1 MSLITLEN
9 ITFGYEDRT
18 LLKQIDIRLNPREHA
33 ALVGTNGSGKTTLM
47 NLMTGRILPD
57 EGRVSHQD
65 GVRLGYLDQLASLP
79 QDWTIRDA
87 LEDAFAPQHAISRQ
101 IGEIASALARDP
113 EQPGLLN
120 RLGKLQETL
129 DASDFYHMDTL
140 VEQVATGL
148 GIHALGLE
156 TPVRQLS
163 GGQRAKVLIARLLLE
178 KPEVLLLDEP
188 TNHLDAPHISW
199 LSEYLK
205 KWEGAFLIIS
215 HDTAFLDQI
224 CNSIWHLEFAGITR
238 YPGNHNKF
246 LALSAARREGKLQ
259 AFERQQTQ
267 IAQMEDFIRKNIVRA
282 STTGRAQSRR
292 KALERMERIEKPQ
305 TLPKP
310 TFSFHAPTDPGQ
322 VVLETEALVI
332 GYDRPLLPPL
342 SLRLTRGEKVAVTGF
357 NGIGKTTLVRTLL
370 GQVPALSGIAVA
382 GQHVCPLYYAQ
393 EQVDGRDRTALD
405 YVWQQ
410 HPALKRRA
418 VHAAL
423 ARCGLTPAHILR
435 PMGDL
440 SGGEQARARL
450 CALMLSP
457 GNLLLL
463 DEPTN
468 HLDRAAR
475 EALREALS
483 RWSGTVLVVSHDKSF
498 TAGWTTAVWDLG
510 KMRGGKEKPVLPRQF
525 ADSGAGAKGIM

>member
-1 MSLITLEN
+1 MSLVTLEN

-18 LLKQIDIRLNPREHA
+18 LLKQIDIRLNPHEHA

-47 NLMTGRILPD
+47 SLLTGRMLPD
-57 EGRVSHQD
+57 EGRVGHQD
-65 GVRLGYLDQLASLP
+65 GVRMGYLDQLASLP
-79 QDWTIRDA
+79 QHWSIRNV
-87 LEDAFAPQHAISRQ
+87 LENAFAPLYTLSRS
-101 IGEIASALARDP
+101 IAEIADALALNPD
-113 EQPGLLN
+113 QPALLH
-120 RLGKLQETL
+120 RLGTLQEKL
-129 DASDFYHMDTL
+129 DASDFYHVDTL

-148 GIHALGLE
+148 GIHALGLD
-156 TPVRQLS
+156 TPVHQLS

-178 KPEVLLLDEP
+178 KPEILLLDEP

-199 LSEYLK
+199 LAEYLK

-215 HDTAFLDQI
+215 HDTSFLDQI

-238 YPGNHNKF
+238 YPGNYSKF
-246 LALSAARREGKLQ
+246 LTLSAARREGKLQ

-292 KALERMERIEKPQ
+292 KALERMEKVEKPQ

-310 TFSFHAPTDPGQ
+310 TFEFRAPVDSGQ
-322 VVLETEALVI
+322 VILETETLVI

-342 SLRLTRGEKVAVTGF
+342 SLRLTQGEKVAVTGF

-370 GQVPALSGIAVA
+370 GQLPALDGIAVI
-382 GQHVCPLYYAQ
+382 GRGVCPLYYAQ
-393 EQVDGRDRTALD
+393 EQEDGRDGTALD
-405 YVWQQ
+405 YVWRQ
-410 HPALKRRA
+410 HPDLARRA

-435 PMGDL
+435 PMRDL

-457 GNLLLL
+457 GNLLIL

-475 EALREALS
+475 DALKDALT
-483 RWSGTVLVVSHDKSF
+483 RWAGTVVVVSHDSGF
-498 TAGWTTAVWDLG
+498 TAGWTTSVWDLG
-510 KMRGGKEKPVLPRQF
+510 IIRGRKGNPVLPRQF
-525 ADSGAGAKGIM
+525 TDSTIGTKGIM